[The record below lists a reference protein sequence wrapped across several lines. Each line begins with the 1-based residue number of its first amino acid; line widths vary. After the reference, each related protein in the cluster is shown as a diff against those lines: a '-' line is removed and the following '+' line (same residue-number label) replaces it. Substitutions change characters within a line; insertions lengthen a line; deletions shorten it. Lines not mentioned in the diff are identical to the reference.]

1 MALPSNTGTLD
12 IDANLVLPNNT
23 GLWSELSTWDTF
35 NSWIMTPA
43 NPLIYLS
50 ELVDLGEVR
59 DFCLKIQT
67 EAVGTVAYTVYT
79 STTGAFAGEE
89 ASVDIA
95 QGATGVASFTAR
107 YYIVAVKV
115 TQTSGLNVLNSFEL
129 TVTAQLINIDLNAV
143 DTSTLAGTSSART
156 LALPRSVG
164 KIFDLQVTPWETTAY
179 NVDFYVSNTATS
191 TTLIP
196 RIVNKSG
203 NYIQD
208 SYFDTIGYFE
218 YSYTPVIALVGID
231 NVARDGVVDVFIRCL
246 PEMYMSGNNLL
257 VR

>member
-1 MALPSNTGTLD
+1 MALLTATGTLD
-12 IDANLVLPNNT
+12 LEANAVLPNNT
-23 GLWSELSTWDTF
+23 GTWADLTTWDAFT
-35 NSWIMTPA
+35 SWIMTPA

-50 ELVDLGEVR
+50 DIQDLGEVR
-59 DFCLKIQT
+59 DFCLKIVT
-67 EAVGTVAYTVYT
+67 DAVGSVAYTVYT

-89 ASVDIA
+89 AYVDIA
-95 QGATGVASFTAR
+95 QGAIGVVSFTAR
-107 YYIVAVKV
+107 YYIVAISV
-115 TQTSGLNVLNSFEL
+115 TQTAGLNVLNGFET
-129 TVTAQLINIDLNAV
+129 TVTTQTISIDLNAV
-143 DTSTLAGTSSART
+143 DTSTLSGTSAART

-164 KIFDLQVTPWETTAY
+164 EIFDLQVTPWEATAY

-208 SYFDTIGYFE
+208 SYFDTNGYFE
-218 YSYTPVIALVGID
+218 FTYTPVIALVGID

>member
-1 MALPSNTGTLD
+1 MALLTATGTLD
-12 IDANLVLPNNT
+12 LEANVVLPNNT
-23 GLWSELSTWDTF
+23 GLWSDLSTWDTF
-35 NSWIMTPA
+35 TSWIMTPA

-50 ELVDLGEVR
+50 DIQDLGEVR
-59 DFCLKIQT
+59 DFCLKIVT
-67 EAVGTVAYTVYT
+67 DAVGLVSYTVYT
-79 STTGAFAGEE
+79 SNTGDFAGEE
-89 ASVDIA
+89 AYVDIA

-107 YYIVAVKV
+107 YYIVAISV
-115 TQTSGLNVLNSFEL
+115 TQIAGLNVLNGFET
-129 TVTAQLINIDLNAV
+129 TVTTQTISLDLNAV
-143 DTSTLAGTSSART
+143 DTSTLSGTTAART
-156 LALPRSVG
+156 LALPRNVG
-164 KIFDLQVTPWETTAY
+164 EIFDLQVTPWETTAY

-196 RIVNKSG
+196 RIVNKTG

-208 SYFDTIGYFE
+208 SYFDTNGYFE
-218 YSYTPVIALVGID
+218 FAYTPVIALVGID

>member
-1 MALPSNTGTLD
+1 MSLLTATGTLD
-12 IDANLVLPNNT
+12 LEANVVFPNNT
-23 GLWSELSTWDTF
+23 GLWSDLSTWDAFT
-35 NSWIMTPA
+35 SWIMTPA

-50 ELVDLGEVR
+50 DIQDLGEVR
-59 DFCLKIQT
+59 DFCLKIVT
-67 EAVGTVAYTVYT
+67 DAVGSVAYTVYT

-89 ASVDIA
+89 AYVDIA
-95 QGATGVASFTAR
+95 QGATGVTSFTAR
-107 YYIVAVKV
+107 YYIVAISV
-115 TQTSGLNVLNSFEL
+115 TQTSGLNVLNGFET
-129 TVTAQLINIDLNAV
+129 TVTTQTISLDLDAV
-143 DTSTLAGTSSART
+143 DTSTLVGTTAART

-164 KIFDLQVTPWETTAY
+164 EIFDLQITPWETTAY

-196 RIVNKSG
+196 RIVNKTG

-208 SYFDTIGYFE
+208 SYFDTNGYFE
-218 YSYTPVIALVGID
+218 FTYTPVIALVGID